1 MAKYHINP
9 STGNV
14 SICRSVQGRCP
25 FGEAAHADTPDAA
38 RNLYEQTMSQ
48 SSGSASLKKSS
59 VPTPQEDWDNKFEA
73 ITIEAEDRRK
83 AAVRAGATSE
93 LMTKYYGAGSYE
105 KTIQSAKDR
114 AGYATAYYDKKA
126 EKSEATSRVL
136 EGNSTLASAGV
147 ATRTSS
153 ALAAARSA
161 RQGGD
166 FSRMSAYA
174 TPAVDNIDAVKAAL
188 RSKGAAKVTS
198 PIGAAAGRFSI

>member
-9 STGNV
+9 KTGNP
-14 SICRSVQGRCP
+14 GRCSAVHQCP
-25 FGEAAHADTPDAA
+25 FGGESDHYGSESEARQA
-38 RNLYEQTMSQ
+38 YEGSMSQ
-48 SSGSASLKKSS
+48 GGATSSLKKSI
-59 VPTPQEDWDNKFEA
+59 VPTPEQDWDNKFEA
-73 ITIEAEDRRK
+73 ITVEAELRRK
-83 AAVRAGATSE
+83 ETLRAGATAE

-105 KTIQSAKDR
+105 KTIQAAKER
-114 AGYATAYYDKKA
+114 AGYASSYYDKKA

-136 EGNSTLASAGV
+136 EGNATLASAGV
-147 ATRTSS
+147 ANRTSS

-174 TPAVDNIDAVKAAL
+174 TPAVDNIDAVKSAL
-188 RSKGAAKVTS
+188 SSSRKVNS